1 MPTANLVSIL
11 PQLDERAL
19 NVKVVTALSPQL
31 FALQDAEYRTS
42 VVSGRERWDAMAIT
56 NGAFRLMRDWLEGPL
71 AAEYSLS
78 PDWDDR
84 WRTGGTVD
92 EVMDEAH
99 LSTSHILAAIERF
112 ARDRDRRL
120 ARLRESLPTS

>member
-1 MPTANLVSIL
+1 
-11 PQLDERAL
+11 
-19 NVKVVTALSPQL
+19 
-31 FALQDAEYRTS
+31 
-42 VVSGRERWDAMAIT
+42 MAVT

-99 LSTSHILAAIERF
+99 LGASHILEGIERF

-120 ARLRESLPTS
+120 ARLRESLPAH